1 MISFSLLTLIL
12 YIKVATASV
21 ISLECDEGVCPL
33 AEAVFTCQ
41 VTNNVAVRW
50 HAPSGTLIG
59 TVTNATNIRKANGY
73 TAMFVGNGVSTL
85 TFNATT
91 DRNTTEVQCDDPID
105 GGTDTCTIIIAG

>member
-1 MISFSLLTLIL
+1 MISLLTLIL

-41 VTNNVAVRW
+41 VTSAVVRW

-59 TVTNATNIRKANGY
+59 AVSNANNITKANGY

-85 TFNATT
+85 TFNATM
-91 DRNTTEVQCDDPID
+91 DRNTTEVQCDDPTD
-105 GGTDTCTIIIAG
+105 GGPSGTDTCTIIIAG